1 MIIRNRFGVQAI
13 FGLGLALL
21 PGCVG
26 EPGADGE
33 DAASSFDARTE
44 LAFPGVRGRVEER
57 IVDLPGLGPQKV
69 VYERFGGVAV
79 FEGDIL
85 LDERDRQ
92 ERSAA
97 RLDGASRWPGGVVP
111 YTIDA
116 SLPNQA
122 RVNDAIAH
130 VQSVTPLRFKLRT
143 TEVDYVTFQPST
155 GCSSS
160 VGRSGGQQFI
170 NLADGCLTGSTIHEI
185 GHAVG
190 LYHEQTRAD
199 RDETITV
206 HFENIDPGHQHNFF
220 THLDR
225 SDGVDLGPYDLGSIM
240 QYDAFAFSANGQPTI
255 TKKDGSTFSSQRVG
269 LSTGDIW
276 AVEAMYGRRV
286 RLRTGVAA
294 DRCLDVSNSST
305 EEGATV
311 QTWGCN
317 GTSAQEWL
325 LTPSGELRS
334 SVAPDRCL
342 DVSGG
347 DTTPGAQVQ
356 TWECNGTNAQKWTRN
371 ASGELRSAL
380 AANLCLDVAGGSTA
394 EGAAVQTGTCSGSDA
409 QKWRDYIEI
418 QSDLYWNRCLDV
430 VGASSTPGTN
440 VAISDCDEGNG
451 QQWFVSPSNE
461 LRSAVADDRCL
472 EVAAATSADIQSG
485 TNVQIGVCN
494 GSNAQRWFWMPGGEL
509 RSLLRSMFC
518 LDVSGGAIDLG
529 TNVQVWECDGARAQ
543 RWMKPG
549 IGF

>member
-1 MIIRNRFGVQAI
+1 MRNRFGVQAI
-13 FGLGLALL
+13 VGLGLALL

-33 DAASSFDARTE
+33 DAESSFDARTE

-69 VYERFGGVAV
+69 VYERIGGVAV

-85 LDERDRQ
+85 LDERGRL

-111 YTIDA
+111 YTIDP
-116 SLPNQA
+116 SLLNQA

-130 VQSVTPLRFKLRT
+130 VQSVTPLRFTPRT
-143 TEVDYVTFQPST
+143 TEIAYVTFRPST
-155 GCSSS
+155 GCSSV

-170 NLADGCLTGSTIHEI
+170 GLSDNCLTGSTIHEI

-190 LYHEQTRAD
+190 LYHEQSRAD
-199 RDETITV
+199 RDEKVTV
-206 HFENIDPGHQHNFF
+206 HFENIQPGHQNNFL

-240 QYDAFAFSANGQPTI
+240 HYSSFAFSANGQPTI
-255 TKKDGSTFSSQRVG
+255 TKKDGSTFTSQRAA
-269 LSTGDIW
+269 LSIGDIR
-276 AVEAMYGRRV
+276 ALEAMYGRRV

-294 DRCLDVSNSST
+294 DRCLGVSSGST

-311 QTWGCN
+311 QTQGCLR
-317 GTSAQEWL
+317 TSAQEWL

-347 DTTPGAQVQ
+347 DPTPGAGVQ
-356 TWECNGTNAQKWTRN
+356 TWGCNGTDAQKWTRT

-380 AANLCLDVAGGSTA
+380 AVDLCLDVAGGSTA
-394 EGAAVQTGTCSGSDA
+394 SGAPVQTGTCSGSNA
-409 QKWRDYIEI
+409 QKWTDYIEI
-418 QSDLYWNRCLDV
+418 QSDLHSNRCLDV

-440 VAISDCDEGNG
+440 VAILYCERGNG
-451 QQWFVSPSNE
+451 QQWFISPTSE

-472 EVAAATSADIQSG
+472 EVAATTGNDVQPG

-494 GSNAQRWFWMPGGEL
+494 GSNAQRWLWTPDGAL
-509 RSLLRSMFC
+509 RSFVNNERC
-518 LDVSGGAIDLG
+518 LEVSGGAIDFG
-529 TNVQVWECDGARAQ
+529 TNVQIEECNGTRAQ

-549 IGF
+549 ITF

>member
-1 MIIRNRFGVQAI
+1 MIMRNRFGVQAI

-33 DAASSFDARTE
+33 GAGSSFDARTE

-69 VYERFGGVAV
+69 VYERIGGVAV

-92 ERSAA
+92 ARSAA
-97 RLDGASRWPGGVVP
+97 RLVGASRWPGGVVP

-130 VQSVTPLRFKLRT
+130 MQSATPLRFKLRT
-143 TEVDYVTFQPST
+143 TEVDYVTFRPST
-155 GCSSS
+155 GCSSL

-170 NLADGCLTGSTIHEI
+170 DLASGCLTGSTIHEI

-190 LYHEQTRAD
+190 LYHEQSRAD

-220 THLDR
+220 RYVD
-225 SDGVDLGPYDLGSIM
+225 SNKDGVDLGPYDLGSIM
-240 QYDAFAFSANGQPTI
+240 HYDAFTFSANGQPTI
-255 TKKDGSTFSSQRVG
+255 TKKDGTTFTSQRVG
-269 LSTGDIW
+269 LSNGDIR
-276 AVEAMYGRRV
+276 ALEAMYGRRV
-286 RLRTGVAA
+286 RLRTGVASN
-294 DRCLDVSNSST
+294 RCLDVSNSST

-311 QTWGCN
+311 QTWECN

-334 SVAPDRCL
+334 SVAPNRCL

-356 TWECNGTNAQKWTRN
+356 TWECNGTDAQKWTRS

-394 EGAAVQTGTCSGSDA
+394 EGAAVQTGTCSGSNA
-409 QKWRDYIEI
+409 QKWSDYVEI
-418 QSDLYWNRCLDV
+418 QSDLSWNRCLHV
-430 VGASSTPGTN
+430 AGASSTPGTN
-440 VAISDCDEGNG
+440 VAIWDCDESNG
-451 QQWFVSPSNE
+451 QQWFYSPSFE
-461 LRSAVADDRCL
+461 LRSAIADDRCL
-472 EVAAATSADIQSG
+472 EVDATGAVQSG

-494 GSNAQRWFWMPGGEL
+494 GSNAQKWLWTAAGKVLTFLNSGL
-509 RSLLRSMFC
+509 C
-518 LDVSGGAIDLG
+518 LDVSGGAIDPG
-529 TNVQVWECDGARAQ
+529 TNVQILQCNDTRAQ
-543 RWMKPG
+543 RWMRPS
-549 IGF
+549 ISF

>member
-1 MIIRNRFGVQAI
+1 MRNRFGVQAI
-13 FGLGLALL
+13 LGLGLALL

-33 DAASSFDARTE
+33 DAESSFDARTE

-57 IVDLPGLGPQKV
+57 IVDLPGLGPQRV
-69 VYERFGGVAV
+69 VYERIGGVAV

-116 SLPNQA
+116 SLPYQV

-130 VQSVTPLRFKLRT
+130 VQSVTPLRFTPRT
-143 TEVDYVTFQPST
+143 TEVAYVTFRPST
-155 GCSSS
+155 GCSSAI
-160 VGRSGGQQFI
+160 GRSGGQQFI
-170 NLADGCLTGSTIHEI
+170 LLAPGCLTGETIHEI

-190 LYHEQTRAD
+190 LYHEQSRGD
-199 RDETITV
+199 RDEKVTV
-206 HFENIDPGHQHNFF
+206 HFENIEPGHEHNFL
-220 THLDR
+220 THLGR

-240 QYDAFAFSANGQPTI
+240 HYNSFAFSANGQPTI
-255 TKKDGSTFSSQRVG
+255 TKKDGSTFTSQRAG
-269 LSTGDIW
+269 LSIGDIR
-276 AVEAMYGRRV
+276 ALEAMYGRRV

-294 DRCLDVSNSST
+294 DRCLGVSNGST

-311 QTWGCN
+311 QTQGCRR
-317 GTSAQEWL
+317 TSAQEWL

-342 DVSGG
+342 DV
-347 DTTPGAQVQ
+347 
-356 TWECNGTNAQKWTRN
+356 
-371 ASGELRSAL
+371 
-380 AANLCLDVAGGSTA
+380 
-394 EGAAVQTGTCSGSDA
+394 
-409 QKWRDYIEI
+409 
-418 QSDLYWNRCLDV
+418 

-440 VAISDCDEGNG
+440 VAIVYCDRGNG
-451 QQWFVSPSNE
+451 QQWFISPSSE

-472 EVAAATSADIQSG
+472 EVAATTGNDVQPG

-494 GSNAQRWFWMPGGEL
+494 GSNAQRWLWTPEGAL
-509 RSLLRSMFC
+509 RSFVNNERC
-518 LDVSGGAIDLG
+518 LDVSGGAIDFG
-529 TNVQVWECDGARAQ
+529 TNVQIEECNGTRAQ

-549 IGF
+549 ITF